1 MSDRTNSILKQPN
14 DGSSSSL
21 ETPKNTIKRRV
32 SFSTKRVVQHF
43 DKTDITIR
51 FDTVT
56 EEVIDRSGSSGSL
69 NSTTTP
75 MSTSRPSSV
84 CMTPVT
90 PVPEGLNTTFD
101 VFGMSPGN
109 ISIASN
115 RTVRTPAMNM
125 TRNVFAPFDASTP
138 RIEILNDSETN
149 DDMEISFARTP
160 IRPSAGKSNVE
171 VVNKSL
177 VNMSVTS
184 PEDLT
189 PIKGKN
195 IMMEESNYSVSRE
208 ASNTHQS
215 ITNSVKSSN
224 SYRILS
230 NSYIYRNSPVHVSG
244 ESDNG
249 SQDRLNNVTPFRRR
263 SSSSGRP
270 SRNNSLRR
278 SLLKNMSFSVEGV
291 PTTPG
296 REDLSNAFDVD
307 DINGSNC
314 SQSFIKLASPA
325 RTCEIPPFTPVSPVT
340 NDFVNDNSLAN
351 ASSLE
356 ASVKRKEMEVDMTHA
371 SSPDSAQR
379 FLNDSYDF
387 VYEDVLNVNS
397 STDDTFKNSND
408 LKDTSTNSTALKDK
422 SINSTALKDKSINST
437 ALEDKYANSTAL
449 KDTSTN
455 STTLKDTSTNSAA
468 LEDKS
473 ANSTASRDA
482 TQNLTTSND
491 KSQTSFNDS
500 KNVSTFKDATLPGSF
515 CEKSFSA
522 LDGDSSSLSVKCS
535 ENVALQE
542 DQSQTLERV
551 TNIHF
556 DKSGYSRDVTIVE
569 KHCETLHPII
579 EEEETQLFDKTVN
592 IDEVMARSE
601 ELKNAYTNQ
610 LNMLESTDTTSK
622 DNESDIFNET
632 SGFSTDADT
641 SIWNRSDSISRT
653 NMVDDNKNERPAT
666 PLLNEDMETD
676 GPNNFSTMDVTMRT
690 IGESFINSDLYD
702 ATRMAEGLDFVNPI
716 SSIVYNDNYKECD
729 EIYQLRLAVAFIQSI
744 LYNYSLT
751 QPMLK
756 DFVHGFEKSAEL
768 KNFMIKTETPLDL
781 DDLYDK
787 VLDFKDIGG
796 IIDDFRQINFDV
808 YKTAA
813 DQLEV
818 FFDTIYEIY
827 FLLLD
832 HLSVLQQKQI
842 EHNDKVCYECFK
854 IFNEIGSAKKL
865 DDEERKS
872 LSDLLNYI
880 VPKFNF

>member
-1 MSDRTNSILKQPN
+1 MSDRTNSILKQAN

-21 ETPKNTIKRRV
+21 ETPKNTVKRRV
-32 SFSTKRVVQHF
+32 SFSTKRVVQRF

-51 FDTVT
+51 FDTLT
-56 EEVIDRSGSSGSL
+56 EEDIDRSGSSGSL

-75 MSTSRPSSV
+75 MSTSRPASV

-109 ISIASN
+109 ISVASN
-115 RTVRTPAMNM
+115 RTVRTPAMNT
-125 TRNVFAPFDASTP
+125 TRNVFAPFDTSTP

-160 IRPSAGKSNVE
+160 MKPSAGKSNVE
-171 VVNKSL
+171 AVNKSL

-184 PEDLT
+184 PEGLT
-189 PIKGKN
+189 PIKVN
-195 IMMEESNYSVSRE
+195 NTVMEESNYSISRD
-208 ASNTHQS
+208 ASNAHQS
-215 ITNSVKSSN
+215 IINSVKSSN

-230 NSYIYRNSPVHVSG
+230 NSYIYRNSPVLVSG
-244 ESDNG
+244 ESDSG
-249 SQDRLNNVTPFRRR
+249 SQDRPNNVTPFRRR

-278 SLLKNMSFSVEGV
+278 SLLKNMSFSVECV

-307 DINGSNC
+307 KINESSC

-325 RTCEIPPFTPVSPVT
+325 RTCEAPPFTPISPVA
-340 NDFVNDNSLAN
+340 DGFINDNSLIN
-351 ASSLE
+351 ASVLG
-356 ASVKRKEMEVDMTHA
+356 AGVKEKEMEVDMTHA

-397 STDDTFKNSND
+397 STDDTFKNS
-408 LKDTSTNSTALKDK
+408 
-422 SINSTALKDKSINST
+422 
-437 ALEDKYANSTAL
+437 TAL

-455 STTLKDTSTNSAA
+455 SNALKGVTT
-468 LEDKS
+468 
-473 ANSTASRDA
+473 NSTALKDV
-482 TQNLTTSND
+482 TTNLTALKDAIQNSTTFNE

-500 KNVSTFKDATLPGSF
+500 KNVGTSKDTTLPGSF
-515 CEKSFSA
+515 CEKSFNA

-535 ENVALQE
+535 EKAALQE
-542 DQSQTLERV
+542 NHSKTLEKV

-556 DKSGYSRDVTIVE
+556 DKSGYSKDITIVE
-569 KHCETLHPII
+569 KHCETLHPIV
-579 EEEETQLFDKTVN
+579 EEEETQLFDKTIN

-601 ELKNAYTNQ
+601 ELKNAYSNQ
-610 LNMLESTDTTSK
+610 LNMLESTDITSK

-632 SGFSTDADT
+632 SGFSTDTDT
-641 SIWNRSDSISRT
+641 SIWNRSDSVSRS
-653 NMVDDNKNERPAT
+653 NMVDDKSERAAT
-666 PLLNEDMETD
+666 PLLNEEMETD

-690 IGESFINSDLYD
+690 IGESFINSELYD
-702 ATRMAEGLDFVNPI
+702 ATRMAEGLDFINPI
-716 SSIVYNDNYKECD
+716 SSVVYNDNYKECD
-729 EIYQLRLAVAFIQSI
+729 EYYQLRLAVAFIQSI
-744 LYNYSLT
+744 LYNYSLS

-756 DFVHGFEKSAEL
+756 DFVHGFEKAAEL

-818 FFDTIYEIY
+818 FFDTVYEIY

-842 EHNDKVCYECFK
+842 EHNDKVCYECFG
-854 IFNEIGSAKKL
+854 IFNEIGSVKKL
-865 DDEERKS
+865 DNEERKS

-880 VPKFNF
+880 VPKYNF